1 MKNRINH
8 CLTIVFVI
16 LLLSSS
22 LVVLAPTYSIADNSS
37 DDEHKKGIKDFNN
50 DDDKEK
56 QCEPGEDDKYEHECD
71 NTNVL
76 FFKDDSSSSIG
87 RTQIGSSIT
96 VNDLSLPGV
105 VQLTIMQ
112 IKTSLDPIFLKIIH

>member
-22 LVVLAPTYSIADNSS
+22 LVVLAPTYSIAGNGS
-37 DDEHKKGIKDFNN
+37 DDEHKKSIKDFDN
-50 DDDKEK
+50 DDDKETK
-56 QCEPGEDDKYEHECD
+56 CEPGEDDKYEHECD
-71 NTNVL
+71 DTNVL

-96 VNDLSLPGV
+96 VNDLSFPGV

>member
-1 MKNRINH
+1 
-8 CLTIVFVI
+8 
-16 LLLSSS
+16 
-22 LVVLAPTYSIADNSS
+22 VVLAPTYSIAGNGN
-37 DDEHKKGIKDFNN
+37 DDEHKKGIKDFG
-50 DDDKEK
+50 DDDNREK
-56 QCEPGEDDKYEHECD
+56 KCKPDKDDKYEHECD

-87 RTQIGSSIT
+87 RTQIGSSLT
-96 VNDLSLPGV
+96 VNDLSFPGV

>member
-1 MKNRINH
+1 MRNRINR

-16 LLLSSS
+16 LLVSSS
-22 LVVLAPTYSIADNSS
+22 LVVLAPTYSIAGNGS
-37 DDEHKKGIKDFNN
+37 DDEHKKGLKDFDNG
-50 DDDKEK
+50 DDKEK
-56 QCEPGEDDKYEHECD
+56 KCDPGEDDKYQHECD